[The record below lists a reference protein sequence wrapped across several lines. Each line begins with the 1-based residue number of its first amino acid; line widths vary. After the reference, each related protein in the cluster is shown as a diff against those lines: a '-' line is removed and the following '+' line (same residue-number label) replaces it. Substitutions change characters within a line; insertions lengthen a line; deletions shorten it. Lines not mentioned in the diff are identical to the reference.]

1 MKRAERLVD
10 QSIDLDPLLQRPL
23 PATER
28 PLPRDTNLTHLRLAR
43 GGLDPLDKLAKL
55 LLEVVEVS
63 EQIGL
68 NTTNKYPSSLSGS
81 SAEPASSPNAC
92 TIKASPKPL

>member
-10 QSIDLDPLLQRPL
+10 QSVDLDPLAQRPL

-28 PLPRDTNLTHLRLAR
+28 PLPRNANLTHLRLAR

-55 LLEVVEVS
+55 LFEVVEVS
-63 EQIGL
+63 DQIGFEHHEHVSVVL
-68 NTTNKYPSSLSGS
+68 
-81 SAEPASSPNAC
+81 
-92 TIKASPKPL
+92 IRV